1 MKTQN
6 KIAQKM
12 ALKGCTK
19 SAIKVFN
26 YLQGYF
32 NDNKICFASNEYLT
46 NALGISDRTLTYSI
60 KQLASKGLII
70 VRYSKKYS
78 KSKRF
83 IRSNKGLKLSDTID
97 FEDLEASISEE
108 TKSAYDKLFGA

>member
-6 KIAQKM
+6 KIAQKK

-32 NDNKICFASNEYLT
+32 NDNKVCFASNEYLT
-46 NALGISDRTLTYSI
+46 NAIGISDRTLTYSI
-60 KQLASKGLII
+60 KQLSEKGLIV
-70 VRYSKKYS
+70 VRYSKKYA

-83 IRSNKGLKLSDTID
+83 IRSNKGLKLSDNVD
-97 FEDLEASISEE
+97 FETLKESVSPE